1 MKKRIISILFSFIIV
16 LSTLTIFIAAKENI
30 VTDQIPSAPDIDI
43 DSIIKPDTNF
53 TILPNVDGESLYSIF
68 VDSNNEVVISEGYT
82 NYPIRGFTNAITS
95 ILDAESRR
103 TWGVFS
109 HFIENYYMG
118 SLTDTKVITLF
129 DGSQFYLQAY
139 GDSYQ
144 YRKLSFIQFD
154 KNGYGVTI
162 TPIGVEFNEVQDI
175 MIYMGSDGTIR
186 YYIYNIQTGFIVSY
200 GSINNV
206 AFYGCLFY
214 NNSVPGDSEAA
225 YEEGYFD
232 GYDQG
237 RDDGY
242 SIGYRDGF
250 ESVNPDILYNEAYE
264 AGYNYGLEV
273 QFADTDL
280 YALGFAKGQEVNTYV
295 PNAIKGFFEG
305 MQGFFAPFL
314 SIGIG
319 NLTLYTLLGFMLFG
333 FVLMAIVKII
343 RG

>member
-1 MKKRIISILFSFIIV
+1 MKNKILSILFCFIIV
-16 LSTLTIFIAAKENI
+16 LSTLTVFVAAEESST
-30 VTDQIPSAPDIDI
+30 VQIPPSPDLDI
-43 DSIIKPDTNF
+43 DSIIKPNSNF
-53 TILPNVDGESLYSIF
+53 SVLPNVDGESLYSIF
-68 VDSNNEVVISEGYT
+68 VDPNNEVVISEGYT
-82 NYPIRGFTNAITS
+82 NYPIRGFTNSITS
-95 ILDAESRR
+95 IPDEDSRR

-118 SLTDTKVITLF
+118 SLTSTKVVTLF
-129 DGSQFYLQAY
+129 DGSQFHLQSY
-139 GDSYQ
+139 GSSYQ
-144 YRKLSFIQFD
+144 YRQLKYVQFD
-154 KNGYGVTI
+154 KSGGGITI
-162 TPIGVEFNEVQDI
+162 TNVGPEFNETQDI
-175 MIYMGSDGTIR
+175 MIYMSSSATLD
-186 YYIYNIQTGFIVSY
+186 YYIYNVQTGIIDSY
-200 GSINNV
+200 GTINNV
-206 AFYGCLFY
+206 TFYGSLFY
-214 NNSVPGDSEAA
+214 NNSVPGGSDTA

-232 GYDQG
+232 GYEQG

-242 SIGYRDGF
+242 SIGYRDGY
-250 ESVNPDILYNEAYE
+250 ESVNPDTLYNEAYE
-264 AGYNYGLEV
+264 AGYNAGLEV
-273 QFADTDL
+273 QYSDTDL

>member
-1 MKKRIISILFSFIIV
+1 MNKKKIISFVFCFLILIITI
-16 LSTLTIFIAAKENI
+16 STSVFAQ
-30 VTDQIPSAPDIDI
+30 DIPNAPDLEIEYN
-43 DSIIKPDTNF
+43 SKPDTVF
-53 TILPNVDGESLYSIF
+53 SILPDTDGISLYSIC
-68 VDSNNEVVISEGYT
+68 VDETNEVVIQNHYT
-82 NYPIRGFTNAITS
+82 NYPVRGFTNAIVS
-95 ILDAESRR
+95 IPDANARK

-109 HFIENYYMG
+109 HYIENYYMG

-139 GDSYQ
+139 GGAYQ
-144 YRKLSFIQFD
+144 YRKLSLVQFD

-175 MIYMGSDGTIR
+175 IIYMGSDGTLN
-186 YYIYNIQTGFIVSY
+186 YYIYNVQTGHIDSY

-214 NNSVPGDSEAA
+214 NDAIPGDSESA
-225 YEEGYFD
+225 YEEGYFE

-242 SIGYRDGF
+242 SIGFRDGY
-250 ESVNPDILYNEAYE
+250 ESINPSIIYDEAYE

-273 QFADTDL
+273 KYADTDL
-280 YALGFAKGQEVNTYV
+280 YALGFAKGQEVNSYV
-295 PNAIKGFFEG
+295 PNAIRGFFEG